1 MMSAGKH
8 RCMGET
14 LAKSNVF
21 LFTASLLQNFNFS
34 IPPGSLPPTT
44 EAVDGVTPSP
54 KPFQAFVTPRAV
66 D

>member
-1 MMSAGKH
+1 
-8 RCMGET
+8 MGET

-44 EAVDGVTPSP
+44 EAIDGVTPSP
-54 KPFQAFVTPRAV
+54 KPFQALVTSRVAE
-66 D
+66 